1 MKWPFAFLAAVGWP
15 SVRARDNKGRHSCMD
30 SRGNQREVGSI
41 EWFFMQNEGKYI
53 SLSLGLY
60 KILASQEEIHY
71 LSRTS
76 VPFLCLASLQQPCE
90 NWGLNKRADFANHGP
105 DTADPL

>member
-1 MKWPFAFLAAVGWP
+1 
-15 SVRARDNKGRHSCMD
+15 MD
-30 SRGNQREVGSI
+30 SRVIGMKLGPLSV
-41 EWFFMQNEGKYI
+41 FFMQNEGKYI

-71 LSRTS
+71 LSRTL
-76 VPFLCLASLQQPCE
+76 VPFLCLVSLQQPCE